1 MQKSSSSITRS
12 KTPGRRQIEWR
23 RRTGSDT
30 TLVNTMITAVVP
42 GVFVC
47 DKGFL
52 SKWTYVTHT
61 PHDITC
67 TAMAMHEISHLEV
80 LCKLGSAYVNNTDLV
95 THMPIPSPPMHC
107 DSLPSSPPPPHP
119 PLCSL
124 LHSTSPLPLFP
135 APLSSPL
142 CSLLPSTPLPHFIT
156 SLYASSHDVLDTTFV
171 LFLYH
176 IM

>member
-1 MQKSSSSITRS
+1 M
-12 KTPGRRQIEWR
+12 
-23 RRTGSDT
+23 
-30 TLVNTMITAVVP
+30 
-42 GVFVC
+42 C

-95 THMPIPSPPMHC
+95 THMPIPSPPIHC

-119 PLCSL
+119 PFVPCSAQPPPPFVPC
-124 LHSTSPLPLFP
+124 STQPPPS
-135 APLSSPL
+135 L
-142 CSLLPSTPLPHFIT
+142 CSLLPSPLPFVPCSPQPP
-156 SLYASSHDVLDTTFV
+156 SLILSPPSTLPHMKFWIQHLFCFYTTLCKV
-171 LFLYH
+171 MCSL
-176 IM
+176 